1 MDHYQSFR
9 HLLQNEIG
17 QNIITS
23 SAYDTAWVARLGEVD
38 EDLASGALEW
48 LRDNQLPDGGWGAC
62 QPTYYHDR
70 LICTLSAM
78 TALARYG
85 RAEDRSRW
93 QRAQLA
99 LEIASK
105 GLLADPAGATVGFE
119 MIVPTLMA
127 EADALGVIKLPQN
140 GFLDQLSR
148 YRAAKLAALPE
159 GMINRRVTVAF
170 SAEMVG
176 LDGLHLLDAD
186 NLQEANGSV
195 ACNPAATA
203 FFARHVRP
211 QDPAALAYL
220 RRFTVDGSVPYV
232 APIDVF
238 EFAWPLWNLALT
250 GLADDGEW
258 SDLSRPYLDFLGEHW
273 APNRGIASVADFS
286 VIDGDATSV
295 TYEVLSSYGRA
306 VDLGGVLAHENGDHF
321 RCYALEANPS
331 ISTNVHALGALR
343 QAGLDIAHPS
353 VQKILGFL
361 RRSQTLQ
368 LFWADKWHA
377 SPYYPTAHAI
387 IACAGYA
394 DELIEEALYWTLETQ
409 NADGSWGYYLPTAE
423 ETAYCLQAL
432 VVARRHGHAAPDRA
446 LIRGAAWLAEHAE
459 PPYPP
464 LWIGKCLYY
473 PSLVVRSAILS
484 ALILAEQEQS

>member
-1 MDHYQSFR
+1 MNPYESFR
-9 HLLQNEIG
+9 HLLENEIG
-17 QNIITS
+17 RNIITR

-38 EDLASGALEW
+38 EPLASKALDW
-48 LRDNQLPDGGWGAC
+48 LRENQLPDGSWGAC
-62 QPTYYHDR
+62 QPMYYHDR

-78 TALARYG
+78 TVLAKYG
-85 RAEDRSRW
+85 NEADRSRW

-127 EADALGVIKLPQN
+127 EAEKLGIIKLPGN
-140 GFLDQLSR
+140 GILGELSR
-148 YRAAKLAALPE
+148 YRSAKLAALPE
-159 GMINRRVTVAF
+159 GMINRYVTVAF

-186 NLQEANGSV
+186 NLQEENGSV

-203 FFARHVRP
+203 FFALHVRP
-211 QDPAALAYL
+211 EDPAALAYL
-220 RRFTVDGSVPYV
+220 HEFAVDGSVPYV

-250 GLADDGEW
+250 GCVNNEMMA
-258 SDLSRPYLDFLGEHW
+258 LSKPYLDFLSEHW
-273 APNRGIASVADFS
+273 APGRGIASVADFS

-295 TYEVLSSYGRA
+295 TYEVLHRYGYS
-306 VDLGGVLAHENGDHF
+306 VDLEGVLAHEDDNHF

-331 ISTNVHALGALR
+331 ISTNIHVLSALR
-343 QAGLDIAHPS
+343 QAGLEIYHPS
-353 VQKILGFL
+353 IQKLLSFL
-361 RRSQTLQ
+361 QRTQTLK

-394 DELIEEALYWTLETQ
+394 DDLIDEALYWTMETQ
-409 NADGSWGYYLPTAE
+409 NSDGSWGYYLSTAE

-432 VVARRHGHAAPDRA
+432 VMAKWHGHPVSKEI
-446 LIRGAAWLAEHAE
+446 LKRGAAWLAENAE

-484 ALILAEQEQS
+484 ALMMVEQG